1 MLNDS
6 ELEELFELDEELR
19 LADSEL
25 LEELKLRLA
34 DPEELEEL
42 EKLDEEPLD
51 ELELELSDSELLE
64 ELLVPPMYCVSF
76 EVGGVKFEVY
86 SARPFRTRTSS
97 IQPLW

>member
-64 ELLVPPMYCVSF
+64 ELDVPPAYWTSLDD
-76 EVGGVKFEVY
+76 GGVKSEVY
-86 SARPFRTRTSS
+86 SALPFKIRNSS